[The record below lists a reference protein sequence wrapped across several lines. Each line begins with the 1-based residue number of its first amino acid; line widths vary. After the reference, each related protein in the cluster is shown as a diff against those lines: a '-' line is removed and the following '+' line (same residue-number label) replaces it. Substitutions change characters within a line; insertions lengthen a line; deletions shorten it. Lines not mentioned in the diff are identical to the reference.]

1 VIDGSGRSRES
12 EHQINEPAFRP
23 DDTIGRSQ
31 NTGIAAW
38 TAALG
43 AIPDAVW
50 PRLLDLLDTT
60 ERDRAARFVFERHRR
75 QHIAAHALKRL
86 MLSAVGGAP
95 PRSWTFEAVAGGKPR
110 VGPGPGPHFNISH
123 CDGLVACA
131 ISDDLELGVDV
142 EPVGR
147 KAPLHLAR
155 TYFAPEEER
164 WLASLPAAEQPL
176 GFFRLWTLKEA
187 YIKAT
192 GLGLAQPL
200 HDFAFAFDPLR
211 VLFHDPTLGDPRL
224 WRFEQRLVG
233 EHLLALA
240 WRGDG
245 RSRSVDFREVS
256 LETLLSDASIGV

>member
-1 VIDGSGRSRES
+1 MATTHR
-12 EHQINEPAFRP
+12 
-23 DDTIGRSQ
+23 
-31 NTGIAAW
+31 IAAW
-38 TAALG
+38 TVAL
-43 AIPDAVW
+43 ATIPEALW
-50 PRLLDLLDTT
+50 PRLLDLLDTA

-86 MLSAVGGAP
+86 MLAAMGGAP
-95 PRSWTFEAVAGGKPR
+95 PRSWTFEAPSGGKPK

-142 EPVGR
+142 EPVAR
-147 KAPLHLAR
+147 KAPLDLAQ
-155 TYFAPEEER
+155 TYFAPEEVR
-164 WLASLPAAEQPL
+164 WLTGLPPSGQPF

-211 VLFHDPTLGDPRL
+211 VLFHDPALGDPRA
-224 WRFEQRLVG
+224 WRFEQRQVG

-245 RSRSVDFREVS
+245 RERSVAYREVA
-256 LETLLSDASIGV
+256 LETLLSEMSIGF

>member
-1 VIDGSGRSRES
+1 MATTNR
-12 EHQINEPAFRP
+12 
-23 DDTIGRSQ
+23 
-31 NTGIAAW
+31 IAAW
-38 TAALG
+38 TVAL
-43 AIPDAVW
+43 ATISEALW
-50 PRLLDLLDTT
+50 PRLLDLLDNA

-86 MLSAVGGAP
+86 MLSAIGGAP
-95 PRSWTFEAVAGGKPR
+95 PRSWRFEAPPGGKPR
-110 VGPGPGPHFNISH
+110 VGKFRVGEFRVGEFGVGRSGVGKASVGPGPGPHFNISH

-131 ISDDLELGVDV
+131 VSNDLELGVDV
-142 EPVGR
+142 EPVAR
-147 KAPLHLAR
+147 KAPLDLAQ
-155 TYFAPEEER
+155 TYFAPEEIR
-164 WLASLPAAEQPL
+164 WLTGLPPAEQPL

-211 VLFHDPTLGDPRL
+211 VLFHDPALGDPRA
-224 WRFEQRLVG
+224 WQFEQRQVG

-245 RSRSVDFREVS
+245 REGSVAYRAVS
-256 LETLLSDASIGV
+256 LETLLSEMSIGL

>member
-1 VIDGSGRSRES
+1 MATTHR
-12 EHQINEPAFRP
+12 
-23 DDTIGRSQ
+23 
-31 NTGIAAW
+31 IAAW
-38 TAALG
+38 TVAL
-43 AIPDAVW
+43 ATIPEALW
-50 PRLLDLLDTT
+50 PRLLDLLDTA

-86 MLSAVGGAP
+86 MLSAMGGAP
-95 PRSWTFEAVAGGKPR
+95 PRSWTFEAPSGGKPKVVTPR
-110 VGPGPGPHFNISH
+110 VVTPAGGPGHGPHFNISH

-142 EPVGR
+142 EPVAR
-147 KAPLHLAR
+147 KAPLDLAQ
-155 TYFAPEEER
+155 TYFAPEEVR
-164 WLASLPAAEQPL
+164 WLASLPSAEQPL

-211 VLFHDPTLGDPRL
+211 VLFHDPALGDPRV
-224 WRFEQRLVG
+224 WRFEQRQVG

-240 WRGDG
+240 WQGDG
-245 RSRSVDFREVS
+245 RERSVAYRDVS
-256 LETLLSDASIGV
+256 LETLLSEMSIEL

>member
-1 VIDGSGRSRES
+1 MATTYR
-12 EHQINEPAFRP
+12 
-23 DDTIGRSQ
+23 
-31 NTGIAAW
+31 IAAW
-38 TAALG
+38 TVAL
-43 AIPDAVW
+43 ATIEEASW
-50 PRLLDLLDTT
+50 PRLLDLLDTA

-86 MLSAVGGAP
+86 MLSAMAGAP
-95 PRSWTFEAVAGGKPR
+95 PRSWTFEAPSGGKPR
-110 VGPGPGPHFNISH
+110 VVTPAVGPGPGPHFNISH

-147 KAPLHLAR
+147 KAPLDLAR

-164 WLASLPAAEQPL
+164 WLTGLPRADQPL
-176 GFFRLWTLKEA
+176 GFLRLWTFKEA

-211 VLFHDPTLGDPRL
+211 VLFHDPALGDPRA
-224 WRFEQRLVG
+224 WRFEQRQVG
-233 EHLLALA
+233 DHLLALG
-240 WRGDG
+240 WRDG
-245 RSRSVDFREVS
+245 ERVTAVAYRDVS
-256 LETLLSDASIGV
+256 LETLLSEMSIGL